1 MQNEGG
7 NFLRRFV
14 NVLFAL
20 ILIAALVIAV
30 SPEARQ
36 QAADTVEDF
45 EPTLRQL
52 DERVIVNLPFFD
64 TTDRISTPVPSPT
77 PFATTFVSED
87 ELEEDNDV
95 AAIPVTGEEDS
106 SDEPFI
112 VINWDA
118 IGDALRNFWERL
130 RNVEIDLTP
139 NDTP

>member
-1 MQNEGG
+1 MSR
-7 NFLRRFV
+7 LV

-20 ILIAALVIAV
+20 ILIVALVLAV

-36 QAADTVEDF
+36 QAADTVEDL

-52 DERVIVNLPFFD
+52 DERVIVNIPSLD
-64 TTDRISTPVPSPT
+64 VSEQVSTPVPSPT
-77 PFATTFVSED
+77 PFATPLV
-87 ELEEDNDV
+87 LVEEDDDV
-95 AAIPVTGEEDS
+95 IQIPVTGEEDS

-130 RNVEIDLTP
+130 RTVEIDLTP
-139 NDTP
+139 EDNP